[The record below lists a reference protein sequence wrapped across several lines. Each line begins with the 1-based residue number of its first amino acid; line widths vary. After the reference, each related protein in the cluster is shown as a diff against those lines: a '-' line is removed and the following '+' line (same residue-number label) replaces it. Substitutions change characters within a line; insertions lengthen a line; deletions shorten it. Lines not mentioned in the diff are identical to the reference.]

1 MNDSLSASAV
11 ESRPGHG
18 RFHRFLLRHVL
29 MSEYLVL
36 YVCILYFFAIWPFVP
51 EMATASTAANIL
63 SAMLPLLVVAI
74 GQTIVLII
82 AGIDLSVTA
91 VIAMASVMGASVMTG
106 DGGYLGNTVLA
117 IPGGLVTFLAVGAI
131 VGLVNGL
138 CITRLSMPPFIV
150 TLTAMM
156 FLAGAALWFTS
167 AHTETSS
174 IANLPAGFVAIGGG
188 STGGIPNALW
198 IALATGIA
206 VHLLLSRTVFGQW
219 LYAIGHNRQAAYISG
234 VPVDRVIVW
243 AFVLCGILAALS
255 SILYTGRLETGTPVL
270 GKRILLD
277 IIGAAVIGGTS
288 LFGGKGK
295 VVWTVFGVLLL
306 SMINASLDLIGLGHD
321 FAVGVKGAVILFAA
335 VIDAARQRV
344 LARQ

>member
-1 MNDSLSASAV
+1 MSAASIETHPSAGGL
-11 ESRPGHG
+11 R
-18 RFHRFLLRHVL
+18 RFLVRHVL

-36 YVCILYFFAIWPFVP
+36 YVSVIYFFAIWPFVP
-51 EMATASTAANIL
+51 EMATANTAANIL

-91 VIAMASVMGASVMTG
+91 VIAMASVVGASVMTG
-106 DGGYLGNTVLA
+106 DGGYLGDSALA
-117 IPGGLVTFLAVGAI
+117 VPGGIVAFLVVGAAI
-131 VGLVNGL
+131 GLFNGL
-138 CITRLSMPPFIV
+138 CSTKLRMPPFIV

-156 FLAGAALWFTS
+156 FIAGAALWYTT

-174 IANLPAGFVAIGGG
+174 IANLPAEFVAIGGG
-188 STGGIPNALW
+188 DIGGIPNALW
-198 IALATGIA
+198 VALAIAIA

-219 LYAIGHNRQAAYISG
+219 LYAIGRNREAARISG
-234 VPVDRVIVW
+234 VPVDKVIIW
-243 AFVLCGILAALS
+243 AFVLCGVLAAVA

-277 IIGAAVIGGTS
+277 IVGAAVIGGTS

-321 FAVGVKGAVILFAA
+321 FAVGVKGAVILLAA

-344 LARQ
+344 LANQ

>member
-1 MNDSLSASAV
+1 MSAAAIEPRARASGL
-11 ESRPGHG
+11 R
-18 RFHRFLLRHVL
+18 RFLVRHVL

-36 YVCILYFFAIWPFVP
+36 YVSILYFLAIWPFVP
-51 EMATASTAANIL
+51 EMATANTAVNIM

-91 VIAMASVMGASVMTG
+91 VIAMASVVGASVMTG
-106 DGGYLGNTVLA
+106 DGGYLAESWLA
-117 IPGGLVTFLAVGAI
+117 VPLGIVAFLAVGAA
-131 VGLVNGL
+131 VGLFNGL
-138 CITRLSMPPFIV
+138 CSTRLRMPPFIV
-150 TLTAMM
+150 TLTMMM
-156 FLAGAALWFTS
+156 FLSGAALWYTT

-174 IANLPAGFVAIGGG
+174 IANLPDAFVAIGGG
-188 STGGIPNALW
+188 SVAGIPNALW
-198 IALATGIA
+198 VALVVA
-206 VHLLLSRTVFGQW
+206 VAMHLLLSRTMFGQW
-219 LYAIGHNRQAAYISG
+219 IYAIGRNREAARISG
-234 VPVDRVIVW
+234 VPVDKVIIW
-243 AFVLCGILAALS
+243 AFVLCGALAALA

-270 GKRILLD
+270 GRRFLLD

-295 VVWTVFGVLLL
+295 IVWTVFGVLFL

-321 FAVGVKGAVILFAA
+321 FAVGVKGAVILLAA

>member
-1 MNDSLSASAV
+1 MSVSAIEVPSTGAKV
-11 ESRPGHG
+11 R
-18 RFHRFLLRHVL
+18 RFLVQHLL

-36 YVCILYFFAIWPFVP
+36 YVCILYFLALLPFVP
-51 EMATASTAANIL
+51 EMATANTASNIL

-91 VIAMASVMGASVMTG
+91 VIAMASVVGASVMTG
-106 DGGYLGNTVLA
+106 DGGYLSGSAFAV
-117 IPGGLVTFLAVGAI
+117 PGGILAFLAVGALI
-131 VGLVNGL
+131 GLFNGVCSTKL
-138 CITRLSMPPFIV
+138 RMPPFIV
-150 TLTAMM
+150 TLTTMM
-156 FLAGAALWFTS
+156 FFAGAALWYTT

-174 IANLPAGFVAIGGG
+174 IANMPRSFVDIGGG
-188 STGGIPNALW
+188 DIAGIPNALW
-198 IALATGIA
+198 VALVIALA

-219 LYAIGHNRQAAYISG
+219 LYAIGRNREAARISG
-234 VPVDRVIVW
+234 VPVDKVIIW
-243 AFVLCGILAALS
+243 AFILCGVLAATA

-277 IIGAAVIGGTS
+277 IVGAAVIGGTS

-295 VVWTVFGVLLL
+295 VIWTVFGVLFL

-321 FAVGVKGAVILFAA
+321 FAVGVKGAVILLAA
-335 VIDAARQRV
+335 VIDAARQRI

>member
-1 MNDSLSASAV
+1 MSTAV
-11 ESRPGHG
+11 AEARPEAGG
-18 RFHRFLLRHVL
+18 LRRFLVRHVL

-36 YVCILYFFAIWPFVP
+36 YVSIIYFLAVWPFVP
-51 EMATASTAANIL
+51 EMATANTAVNVV

-91 VIAMASVMGASVMTG
+91 VIAMASVVGASVMTS
-106 DGGYLGNTVLA
+106 DGGYLGGSALA
-117 IPGGLVTFLAVGAI
+117 VPGGILAFLVVGAAI
-131 VGLVNGL
+131 GLFNGVCSTKL
-138 CITRLSMPPFIV
+138 HMPPFIV
-150 TLTAMM
+150 TLTMMM
-156 FLAGAALWFTS
+156 FVAGAALWYTP

-174 IANLPAGFVAIGGG
+174 IAGLPTAFNAIGGG
-188 STGGIPNALW
+188 NVGGIPNALW
-198 IALATGIA
+198 VALVVAIA
-206 VHLLLSRTVFGQW
+206 VHLLLSRTLFGQW
-219 LYAIGHNRQAAYISG
+219 LYAIGRNREAARISG
-234 VPVDRVIVW
+234 VPVDKVIIW
-243 AFVLCGILAALS
+243 AFILCGVLAAVA

-277 IIGAAVIGGTS
+277 IVGAAVIGGTS

-321 FAVGVKGAVILFAA
+321 FAVGVKGGVILLAA
-335 VIDAARQRV
+335 VVDAARQRI